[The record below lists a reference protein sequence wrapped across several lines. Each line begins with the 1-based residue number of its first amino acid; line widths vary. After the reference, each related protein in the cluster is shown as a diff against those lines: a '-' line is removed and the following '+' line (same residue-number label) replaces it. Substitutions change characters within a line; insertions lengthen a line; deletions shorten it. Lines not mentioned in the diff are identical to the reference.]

1 MDSKTI
7 EKRFEVIRTLL
18 AIAIALGI
26 ALAVIVIVSDS
37 PGSALYS
44 FLIGPLTSPRR
55 FANVVELSIPLMFC
69 GLAVSIMFAAG
80 QNNMAAEGSFYVSC
94 AVSSIVAVAVKAPS
108 GIHPLLC
115 ILAGTVTGILVMGI
129 PAVLKLK
136 WQANELVSSL
146 MLNYIC
152 LYMGNYLIR
161 TKVLDTSLGIT
172 SSLPFQDTAALPNL
186 IPGTRLHLGLL
197 LVLAAVALCWFMMYK
212 TKLGYA
218 IRIIGQN
225 QNFAKYAGIGV
236 GATVMGAQ
244 VIGGALAGMG
254 GAVEMTGMY
263 GRFQYQGLPQYG
275 FDGMLIAII
284 AKYNPALVPVAAVF
298 LSYIRTGADIMNR
311 TSDVPYEIISVIQS
325 AIIMLVVAKMFLHK
339 LKHQQIVKYSR
350 LELERKEVA
359 AHGSNQ

>member
-1 MDSKTI
+1 MNSKTI
-7 EKRFEVIRTLL
+7 EKRFDVIRTLL
-18 AIAIALGI
+18 AIAISLGI
-26 ALAVIVIVSDS
+26 ALVIIIIVSDN
-37 PGSALYS
+37 PGNALYN

-55 FANVVELSIPLMFC
+55 FANVIELSIPLMFC
-69 GLAVSIMFAAG
+69 GLAVSIVFAAG
-80 QNNMAAEGSFYVSC
+80 QNNMAAEGSFYVAC
-94 AVSSIVAVAVKAPS
+94 AVSSVVAVLVEAPR
-108 GIHPLLC
+108 GVHAFVC
-115 ILAGTVTGILVMGI
+115 ILAGTATGICIMSI
-129 PAVLKLK
+129 PAILKLK

-172 SSLPFQDTAALPNL
+172 SSLPFRDTASLPNL

-197 LVLAAVALCWFMMYK
+197 FVIAAVIICWFMMYK

-236 GATVMGAQ
+236 GATVLGAQ
-244 VIGGALAGMG
+244 VIGGALAGFG

-263 GRFQYQGLPQYG
+263 NRFQYQGLPQYG

-284 AKYNPALVPVAAVF
+284 AKYNPALVPVAAIF

-311 TSDVPYEIISVIQS
+311 TSDVPYEIISIIQS
-325 AIIMLVVAKMFLHK
+325 AIIMLVVAKMFLNK
-339 LKHQQIVKYSR
+339 FKHQQIVKYSR
-350 LELERKEVA
+350 RELEQKEVSEHEA
-359 AHGSNQ
+359 N